1 MDIVYSF
8 TRGEEALAVE
18 LGKTHPKLDAW
29 ISSDECDRWMVLTAE
44 NPWGEEFPFFVNK
57 QRTQVLR
64 TQLQETE
71 LHWVEGLGEAD
82 GFPSE
87 KVFLIW
93 GLTLEESALLALEM
107 SQTAVV
113 TGLVGGYAEVISLHD
128 GGGE

>member
-8 TRGEEALAVE
+8 TRGEETLAVE
-18 LGKTHPKLDAW
+18 IGKTHPNLDAW
-29 ISSDECDRWMVLTAE
+29 MTADNCDRWMILTAE
-44 NPWGEEFPFFVNK
+44 NPWGEEFPTFVNK

-64 TQLQETE
+64 TQLLQTD
-71 LHWVEGLGEAD
+71 LSWIEGLGEAD

-87 KVFLIW
+87 TVFLIW

-128 GGGE
+128 GGDE